1 MTDLPAST
9 TRELLRARTARLA
22 SSIGRALTSGRQRA
36 TAVEVLA
43 QQKRLGDDGKIVPLL
58 AARLA
63 QARAAEDE
71 ALDEFAG
78 ALRSWLAAE
87 SPPRATPEA

>member
-9 TRELLRARTARLA
+9 QRELLRARTARLA
-22 SSIGRALTSGRQRA
+22 SSIGRVLTSGRQRA
-36 TAVEVLA
+36 TAVELLA
-43 QQKRLGDDGKIVPLL
+43 QEKRLGGGAVVTLL
-58 AARLA
+58 ESRLA

-71 ALDEFAG
+71 ALDELAG

-87 SPPRATPEA
+87 SPPRATPEP